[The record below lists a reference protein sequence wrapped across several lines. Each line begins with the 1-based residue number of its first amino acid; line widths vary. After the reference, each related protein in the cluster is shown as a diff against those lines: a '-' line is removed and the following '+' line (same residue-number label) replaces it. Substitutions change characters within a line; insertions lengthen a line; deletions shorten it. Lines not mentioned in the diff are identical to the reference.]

1 VLILSQFAG
10 AAEEMSEAI
19 IINPHDADWIA
30 EALHEALTMPL
41 PERQRRHEALTAKV
55 RASSAKAYCERF
67 LGALR
72 EAKPASEPVAVAPT
86 VARAAKAA
94 SSV

>member
-1 VLILSQFAG
+1 
-10 AAEEMSEAI
+10 MSEAI

-72 EAKPASEPVAVAPT
+72 EAKPALAGDAAAVATPA
-86 VARAAKAA
+86 VARAAKEALN
-94 SSV
+94 

>member
-1 VLILSQFAG
+1 
-10 AAEEMSEAI
+10 MSEAI

-41 PERQRRHEALTAKV
+41 PERQRRHEALIAKV

-72 EAKPASEPVAVAPT
+72 EKPATAGSAAIVARA
-86 VARAAKAA
+86 VARAAKA
-94 SSV
+94 SSGV